1 MAISA
6 DILDRKETHFV
17 LWRPGTT
24 AIRAPELVI
33 GTLKTGN
40 PPEFPD
46 PKRFTMT
53 PVAGLPGLWE
63 IPARDCGLTN
73 GQVYHYWFKVEDT
86 SANTS
91 PLPLVCC
98 TDPMAFTVDWR
109 LFPPGASDN
118 RQPAAVILWQNDK
131 LVPCDP
137 GGEQVTFEDNI
148 RPGQLPTNNQLVI
161 YELPTA
167 WVMSREL
174 NEVYCDVGTFR
185 DVRALVDE
193 EIGGANFADLDLLD
207 RGRSYL
213 TELGVNAVELLPPR

>member
-17 LWRPGTT
+17 LWRPGMI

-33 GTLKTGN
+33 GTLKAGSPAELDN
-40 PPEFPD
+40 RHEFP
-46 PKRFTMT
+46 MT
-53 PVAGLPGLWE
+53 LAAGLAGLWE
-63 IPARDCGLTN
+63 IPAGDCQLAN

-109 LFPPGASDN
+109 LFPPGAPDN
-118 RQPAAVILWQNDK
+118 RQPAAVILWQNGR

-137 GGEQVTFEDNI
+137 GGERVSFEDDDS
-148 RPGQLPTNNQLVI
+148 QEKLPRNNRLVI
-161 YELPTA
+161 YELPT
-167 WVMSREL
+167 V
-174 NEVYCDVGTFR
+174 
-185 DVRALVDE
+185 
-193 EIGGANFADLDLLD
+193 
-207 RGRSYL
+207 
-213 TELGVNAVELLPPR
+213 